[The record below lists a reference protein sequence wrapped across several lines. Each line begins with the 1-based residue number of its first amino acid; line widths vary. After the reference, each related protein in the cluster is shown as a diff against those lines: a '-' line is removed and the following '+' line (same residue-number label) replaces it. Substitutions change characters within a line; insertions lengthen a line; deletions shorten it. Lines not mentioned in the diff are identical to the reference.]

1 MERTAGAIPPPVDH
15 RRQSRQ
21 REQAEI
27 LFERDCHLTGFASCL
42 TAACILAQHS
52 LGCPPY
58 IPAVEQ

>member
-27 LFERDCHLTGFASCL
+27 SVERGCHLTDFASL
-42 TAACILAQHS
+42 
-52 LGCPPY
+52 
-58 IPAVEQ
+58 

>member
-27 LFERDCHLTGFASCL
+27 LLRGIAISQALL
-42 TAACILAQHS
+42 L
-52 LGCPPY
+52 
-58 IPAVEQ
+58 V